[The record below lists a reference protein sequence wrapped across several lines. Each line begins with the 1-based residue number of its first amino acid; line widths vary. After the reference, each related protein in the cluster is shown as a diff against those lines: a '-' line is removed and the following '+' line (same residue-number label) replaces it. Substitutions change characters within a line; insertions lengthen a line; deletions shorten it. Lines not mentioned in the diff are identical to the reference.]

1 MGLDQYAFIRDPNV
15 VAQPETTAE
24 PADDLHVF
32 YWRKHAD
39 LEGWMANLYYEKGGT
54 DEFNC
59 QEVELTLE
67 DIDRLSNDHSAL
79 PTTSGFF
86 FGTSRPEHIAE
97 TQNFISMAK
106 DLLNQGHKLF
116 YTSWW

>member
-1 MGLDQYAFIRDPNV
+1 MGLDQYAFVRTPN
-15 VAQPETTAE
+15 AQPATDTPNE
-24 PADDLHVF
+24 PAPDLHIF

-59 QEVELTLE
+59 QELELTLD
-67 DIDRLSNDHSAL
+67 DIDRLSNDHNAL
-79 PTTSGFF
+79 PTTTGFF
-86 FGTSRPEHIAE
+86 FGQSGPHHIAE
-97 TQNFISMAK
+97 TENFITIARSHLA
-106 DLLNQGHKLF
+106 QGHKLF